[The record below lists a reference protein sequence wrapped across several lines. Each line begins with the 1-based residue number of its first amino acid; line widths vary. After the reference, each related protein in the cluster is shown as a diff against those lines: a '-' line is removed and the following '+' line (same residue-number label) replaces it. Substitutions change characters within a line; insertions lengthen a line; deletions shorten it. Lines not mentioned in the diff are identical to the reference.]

1 MWSPPAMLA
10 QMLQVE
16 GKCMSTKDTP
26 APAQHHQSRTTTCG
40 STAPLGDGPGRQ
52 FPLAPA
58 VVNPILPVLSLAST
72 EPLYKLIRAGGPHA
86 RAVAVHARFTVT
98 LRTPT
103 IRTLRTATLRTP
115 TLLPPR
121 QIRPRRDPHRY
132 AKPPLDHI
140 AATTTP
146 HVRTTCAA
154 PGFRAAEAFVFL
166 LEALFVGVAGKLT
179 ASQVP
184 LAVAQRAAPLGSGA
198 VGMQTLAPA
207 RAMPFRSQGMTSTA
221 ALRPLMF

>member
-1 MWSPPAMLA
+1 VVRLLRWGVDPVECSKFLRWWPICLYQPWPIRNRCWNFPRLNLMPGQWRFMLA
-10 QMLQVE
+10 SQSL
-16 GKCMSTKDTP
+16 SARP
-26 APAQHHQSRTTTCG
+26 PSALSAQ
-40 STAPLGDGPGRQ
+40 
-52 FPLAPA
+52 
-58 VVNPILPVLSLAST
+58 
-72 EPLYKLIRAGGPHA
+72 PHSA
-86 RAVAVHARFTVT
+86 H
-98 LRTPT
+98 PHSS
-103 IRTLRTATLRTP
+103 
-115 TLLPPR
+115 PPR

-146 HVRTTCAA
+146 HVPTTCAA

-166 LEALFVGVAGKLT
+166 LEAFFVGVAGKLT
-179 ASQVP
+179 APQVP

-221 ALRPLMF
+221 ALRPLMFLLLLGPLVTPLVLGAVARPRGRRACRHGSSA

>member
-1 MWSPPAMLA
+1 MPVPTLA
-10 QMLQVE
+10 
-16 GKCMSTKDTP
+16 
-26 APAQHHQSRTTTCG
+26 
-40 STAPLGDGPGRQ
+40 
-52 FPLAPA
+52 
-58 VVNPILPVLSLAST
+58 NT
-72 EPLYKLIRAGGPHA
+72 EPMLELSPASPHA
-86 RAVAVHARFTVT
+86 RAVALHARFTVT

-115 TLLPPR
+115 TLPPPR

-154 PGFRAAEAFVFL
+154 PGFHAAEAFVFL
-166 LEALFVGVAGKLT
+166 LEAFFVGVAGKLT
-179 ASQVP
+179 APQVP

-221 ALRPLMF
+221 ALRPLMFLLLLGPLVTPLVLGAVARPRGRRACRHGSSA